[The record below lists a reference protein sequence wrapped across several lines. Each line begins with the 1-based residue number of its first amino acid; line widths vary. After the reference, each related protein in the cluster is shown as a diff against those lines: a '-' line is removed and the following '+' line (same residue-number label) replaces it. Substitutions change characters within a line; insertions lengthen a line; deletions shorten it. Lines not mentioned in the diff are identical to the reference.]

1 MCYEERFY
9 TERADRKARKREQP
23 KSFAERRPPES
34 KPDQLKRAP
43 RPPEE
48 VERERE
54 LEIV

>member
-23 KSFAERRPPES
+23 KSFVERRPPES
-34 KPDQLKRAP
+34 KPDQPKRAP
-43 RPPEE
+43 RPPGE